1 MLAYGVLAITKVSSE
16 QSENMTNNQQKEQV
30 ERIEQALAK
39 VAQLVL
45 IDSVY
50 LPVFCRLE
58 KELAAMGA
66 DSDSVMRA
74 KKIALHYKA
83 AA

>member
-1 MLAYGVLAITKVSSE
+1 
-16 QSENMTNNQQKEQV
+16 MTNNQQKEQV

-39 VAQLVL
+39 VARLVS

-50 LPVFCRLE
+50 LPVFRRLE
-58 KELAAMGA
+58 TEMAAMNA
-66 DSDSVMRA
+66 DCDAMKRA
-74 KKIALHYKA
+74 KEIAIHYKA